1 MPSTTIGERY
11 ELLNQLGQG
20 GMGQIWEAFDH
31 SLRRSV
37 AIKLMI
43 TKNLDSRIA
52 RARFSREAM
61 AVAAIQSPH
70 VVQIFDAGVHGNAPY
85 IVMERLAGE
94 DLQARL
100 SRIEK
105 LSLTALVPIITQ
117 VTKALEAANARSI
130 VHRDLKPANVF
141 LERTATG
148 EELVKLLDFG
158 VAAIFASNEE
168 TEDGQSEAIESL
180 DVSLNGALVGTPH
193 FFSPEQIRMGVVDHR
208 TDLWALGVLAYQALT
223 GARPFHSEQFGTLL
237 VNICADPFVPVSVL
251 VPELPKS
258 VDPFFNKA
266 LAKDP
271 DKRFSSAAEFGAAFA
286 ALLHSY
292 EGSSKILVT
301 DDEPDVCTLI
311 QKRFRKQIH
320 EKKYQFVFATD
331 GENALEVLRD
341 HPDIEVVLTDI
352 NMPRMDGLTLLSH
365 LQGVNPLARA
375 VVVSAYSDLSNI
387 RTAMNRGAFDFLVKP
402 IDFKDL
408 ATTIDKTLKQVAET
422 RKGVISNEENAFLR
436 MSITPRALEG
446 SSAAAAPRSPELWP
460 CTMVVI
466 GVGSEA
472 AELNITDP
480 KAYVREINSNLEII
494 IPTLLRRGGV
504 IDRFVGRSVIA
515 IFRGDDHVKRV
526 LDGCCEIRSQL
537 GNLASRTGERSPFG
551 VGIHV
556 GIMTGE
562 VIAAEIGSRA
572 FERIENTLFGD
583 VLKVAKRLHAAATK
597 NQILVAE
604 AVVGA
609 SGDAFEYELVASSNR
624 DMGARVYEFLGPAG
638 SRASRALDG
647 ERTTHDSSGIRFVHT
662 DAPTRAGGSS
672 S

>member
-408 ATTIDKTLKQVAET
+408 TATLDKTLKHVAEL
-422 RKGVISNEENAFLR
+422 RKGLRSNEENNVLR
-436 MSITPRALEG
+436 MSVSPRFVERVNIAATPRSVEH
-446 SSAAAAPRSPELWP
+446 WP
-460 CTMVVI
+460 CTAVVV
-466 GVGSEA
+466 GVGSG
-472 AELNITDP
+472 TDDVVIDDP
-480 KAYVREINSNLEII
+480 REYVRMLNSNLEVI
-494 IPTLLRRGGV
+494 IPGLMRRGGV
-504 IDRFVGRSVIA
+504 IDRFVGSEVVA
-515 IFRGDDHVKRV
+515 LFRGENHAQQA
-526 LDGCCEIRSQL
+526 LDGCWDVRTQL
-537 GNLASRTGERSPFG
+537 QKLAARTGNQSPFG
-551 VGIHV
+551 VGVAIGV
-556 GIMTGE
+556 ATGE
-562 VIAAEIGSRA
+562 MIAAEIGSRA
-572 FERIENTLFGD
+572 FERIDDALLGETP
-583 VLKVAKRLHAAATK
+583 KWAAKLRSLAQK
-597 NQILVAE
+597 NQILVSPLTRELTRKIFEFDA
-604 AVVGA
+604 AVIEKA
-609 SGDAFEYELVASSNR
+609 QDKFTAYEVKSRIGVKARPADMPDYAAVPDVHIRARDTITTMDDESS
-624 DMGARVYEFLGPAG
+624 E
-638 SRASRALDG
+638 
-647 ERTTHDSSGIRFVHT
+647 
-662 DAPTRAGGSS
+662 
-672 S
+672 